1 MFMEGRDNS
10 SKSEGT
16 NSVLL
21 AMLLKLQSPDNSLS
35 QNKTKKPYD
44 YLKEKKNSG
53 PYAKKCKIGK

>member
-1 MFMEGRDNS
+1 MEGRDNS

-16 NSVLL
+16 DSVLL

-44 YLKEKKNSG
+44 YLKEKKIQDHMQKNV
-53 PYAKKCKIGK
+53 K

>member
-1 MFMEGRDNS
+1 MEGRDNS

-16 NSVLL
+16 DSVLL

-44 YLKEKKNSG
+44 YLKEKKINQDHMQ
-53 PYAKKCKIGK
+53 KNVK

>member
-1 MFMEGRDNS
+1 MEGRDNS

-44 YLKEKKNSG
+44 YLKEKKIQDHMQKNV
-53 PYAKKCKIGK
+53 K